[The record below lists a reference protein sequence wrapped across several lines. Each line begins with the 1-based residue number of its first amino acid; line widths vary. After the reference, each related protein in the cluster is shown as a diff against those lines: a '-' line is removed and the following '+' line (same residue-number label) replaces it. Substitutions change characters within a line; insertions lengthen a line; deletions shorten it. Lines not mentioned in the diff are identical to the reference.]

1 MSQTI
6 QFVLYF
12 LGINFLCFSLGYLVN
27 VKQQPNPFFSFK
39 GNEGGRRSIMK
50 KIYRRNTSDFFRIN
64 LDCSLLILLFKC
76 LNIESAWAAHFIA
89 VVCIWG
95 FDYMTY
101 LFTISMF
108 FRRLPMIKADLKFM
122 EVGLTLLKNKKYIV
136 FTALII
142 LLSVFYYLFFYLAS
156 TLLPLKASITL
167 YILMAVGVAIF
178 GFRDLSIKFFRY
190 LHTRAFISPTI
201 HLFKNIKFSSKYAT
215 LFSFEAS
222 EATSKNIYSNF
233 QLLHKPEIVIISVES
248 LGSIAYKDQEIYDRI
263 KNVLLIYQKKFAEKE
278 ILTASSFSTSPQFAG
293 GSWLCVGSLIYG
305 YKMENDVQYN
315 SLFQNQSNFKGY
327 ESMIHYFKNQGYRA
341 SMIATLGGY
350 EEFDVDWEKVKN
362 AYPMD
367 SFVKWGDI
375 QYSGKLLN
383 SSCAPDQYS
392 LWKGMEIIES
402 KYIQPKISLFSTLN
416 SHCNWHSPLSIED
429 DYQRI
434 NGKIDF
440 ETTSNTNKPR
450 KENYVSSIIYQL
462 ETVFDYVYKNPDK
475 IYIIF
480 GDHQPPF
487 ITSDSAGF
495 ETPLFV
501 LSTNKNLIDRF
512 RQEGFN
518 EDLSHLKNQIKH
530 EGFYSLFMKSFLP
543 VYANGGA
550 TLPILPNGIIFESKE
565 KI

>member
-1 MSQTI
+1 
-6 QFVLYF
+6 
-12 LGINFLCFSLGYLVN
+12 
-27 VKQQPNPFFSFK
+27 
-39 GNEGGRRSIMK
+39 
-50 KIYRRNTSDFFRIN
+50 
-64 LDCSLLILLFKC
+64 
-76 LNIESAWAAHFIA
+76 
-89 VVCIWG
+89 
-95 FDYMTY
+95 
-101 LFTISMF
+101 
-108 FRRLPMIKADLKFM
+108 
-122 EVGLTLLKNKKYIV
+122 
-136 FTALII
+136 
-142 LLSVFYYLFFYLAS
+142 
-156 TLLPLKASITL
+156 
-167 YILMAVGVAIF
+167 
-178 GFRDLSIKFFRY
+178 
-190 LHTRAFISPTI
+190 
-201 HLFKNIKFSSKYAT
+201 
-215 LFSFEAS
+215 
-222 EATSKNIYSNF
+222 
-233 QLLHKPEIVIISVES
+233 
-248 LGSIAYKDQEIYDRI
+248 
-263 KNVLLIYQKKFAEKE
+263 
-278 ILTASSFSTSPQFAG
+278 
-293 GSWLCVGSLIYG
+293 
-305 YKMENDVQYN
+305 MENDVQYN

-350 EEFDVDWEKVKN
+350 DEFDVDWEKVKN

-375 QYSGKLLN
+375 QYNGKLLN
-383 SSCAPDQYS
+383 STCAPDQYS

-402 KYIQPKISLFSTLN
+402 KYTEPKISLFSTLN
-416 SHCNWHSPLSIED
+416 SHCNWHSPLAIED

-434 NGKIDF
+434 NGNNDF

-487 ITSDSAGF
+487 ITSDSVGF
-495 ETPLFV
+495 ETPLYV

-518 EDLSHLKNQIKH
+518 EDLSSLKNNIKH

-543 VYANGGA
+543 VYANSGA